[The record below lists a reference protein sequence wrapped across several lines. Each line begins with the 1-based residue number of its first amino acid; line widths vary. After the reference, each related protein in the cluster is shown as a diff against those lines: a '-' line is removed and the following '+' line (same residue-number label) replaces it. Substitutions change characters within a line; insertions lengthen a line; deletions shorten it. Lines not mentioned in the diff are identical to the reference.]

1 MSGVVAQATR
11 APRSSGAATA
21 TAHRS
26 PPRATARAPT
36 SFAAAS
42 TISGRRA
49 AAASDGL
56 IALQGSAGNAAVVAL
71 LQRQVVAPPVAP
83 PVAAPVAGATFRDP
97 ATLTSLTLGALDD
110 YARDRPDWMTDTRIP
125 AATRT
130 QLMDLLRWARR
141 GAPAPLDPCRPFTCS
156 DLVALSASDRH
167 DVEVFARAKQR
178 EDSAVPPDGITAL
191 PEALSLG
198 KAVRELEDRLPK
210 ADLHRGLGQTD
221 AAKAELK
228 VLADSGKA
236 ADLGTYFRRAHAF
249 LEADT
254 GRDSESWRLWGADPA
269 SYIGRVPDV
278 RNLHRFQ
285 KDLLDG
291 LIANRADRSRS
302 KPLVVILH
310 SGTDHNGAFHDD
322 AGMTA
327 VVKHASNLTLMV
339 EGTTSLEAG
348 GGRITA
354 LARTYGRGGR
364 IQQVMLAGH
373 GGPTGID
380 LAGRPGASDAATS
393 EGAGR
398 RRTERFIRNLV
409 AVMAPGP
416 NARIVL
422 NACLTA
428 AEPVSDSLPA
438 DPALARAAILHRLT
452 TDPSIATL
460 LHNMAG
466 GRTVEGNVASVGAG
480 SYITPSGELHQ
491 TITGDEAA
499 TSTNPADY
507 VERGH
512 EPEGAARSLVVLWA
526 RDATA
531 ATAAIAAR
539 RGHGFTSWGDLVITA
554 MFDVFEAAGD
564 ISGLSRVA
572 EQSARGLS
580 EFHDPDHQT
589 PGEVAGLQNRAPFET
604 DLTARVRGIASI
616 GAGGRVALDQV
627 RLPADPTRVAAIAA
641 GVEATASLDVLRKH
655 LSTPWLAVRIT
666 DLLPLAS
673 ATAPTRAQV
682 MLAGATWPHA
692 HTEAFLRANAGA
704 GTRLVPPAGT
714 TIDVLTDADPSE
726 NTVLAGLGIVR
737 AAPVPSSG
745 GGATGPAVESVSLVG
760 TTVDW
765 LNVRE
770 GPDLSAA
777 RIDVLRRGARVDVI
791 GRSGRWF
798 AVLHAGSMRYVMARF
813 VRVRP

>member
-1 MSGVVAQATR
+1 MAG
-11 APRSSGAATA
+11 ATA
-21 TAHRS
+21 TRSTAAKRGTPRPAVHAHG
-26 PPRATARAPT
+26 PT
-36 SFAAAS
+36 GRGAGTAAAL
-42 TISGRRA
+42 RRGPTA
-49 AAASDGL
+49 ILD
-56 IALQGSAGNAAVVAL
+56 LQRWAGNAAVAAL
-71 LQRQVVAPPVAP
+71 VQRQVAPPVVAPPVAP
-83 PVAAPVAGATFRDP
+83 PVAGPAFRDP
-97 ATLTSLTLGALDD
+97 ATLTALTLGALDD
-110 YARDRPDWMTDTRIP
+110 YARDRPDWMTDPRLP

-130 QLMDLLRWARR
+130 ELMDLLRWARR
-141 GAPAPLDPCRPFTCS
+141 GSPAPLDPCRPFTCS
-156 DLVALSASDRH
+156 ALVALSAADRR

-191 PEALSLG
+191 ADALALG

-228 VLADSGKA
+228 LLADSGRA

-254 GRDSESWRLWGADPA
+254 GRDSESWRLWGSDPA
-269 SYIGRVPDV
+269 AYIGRVPDV

-285 KDLLDG
+285 KALLDG
-291 LIANRADRSRS
+291 LIANRGDRSRS

-310 SGTDHNGAFHDD
+310 SGSDHNGAFHDD

-327 VVKHASNLTLMV
+327 VVTHASNLTLMV
-339 EGTTSLEAG
+339 EGATSLESG
-348 GGRITA
+348 GARLTA

-373 GGPTGID
+373 GGPTGIE
-380 LAGRPGASDAATS
+380 LAGRPGATDSATS

-416 NARIVL
+416 DARIVL

-438 DPALARAAILHRLT
+438 DPGLARAAILHRLT

-480 SYITPSGELHQ
+480 SYITPTGELHQ

-526 RDATA
+526 RDAAA
-531 ATAAIAAR
+531 ATTAIAAR
-539 RGHGFTSWGDLVITA
+539 RGHAFTSWGDRVISA
-554 MFDVFEAAGD
+554 MFDVFEASGD

-589 PGEVAGLQNRAPFET
+589 PGEVGGLRNAAPFET
-604 DLTARVRGIASI
+604 ALTGRVRAIASI

-627 RLPADPTRVAAIAA
+627 RLPADPTRVAAIVA

-655 LSTPWLAVRIT
+655 LSRPWLAVRLV
-666 DLLPLAS
+666 DLLPA
-673 ATAPTRAQV
+673 AGAAAPTRAQI
-682 MLAGATWPHA
+682 MLAGATWGEA
-692 HTEAFLRANAGA
+692 HTAAFLRANAGA

-714 TIDVLTDADPSE
+714 TIDALTDADPSE
-726 NTVLAGLGIVR
+726 NTILAGLGIVR
-737 AAPVPSSG
+737 AAPVAPAPG
-745 GGATGPAVESVSLVG
+745 GGAAAGPAVESLSLLG
-760 TTVDW
+760 TTTAP

-770 GPDLSAA
+770 GPDLTAT
-777 RIDVLRRGARVDVI
+777 RIDVLRRGASVDII
-791 GRSGRWF
+791 GRSGSWY
-798 AVLHAGSMRYVMARF
+798 AVLHAGSMRYVFQRF
-813 VRVRP
+813 VRTRP